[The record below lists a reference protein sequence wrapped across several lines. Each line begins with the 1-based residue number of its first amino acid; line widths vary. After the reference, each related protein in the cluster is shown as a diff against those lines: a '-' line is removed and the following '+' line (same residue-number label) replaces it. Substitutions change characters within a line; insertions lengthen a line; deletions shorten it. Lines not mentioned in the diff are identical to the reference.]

1 MTVGDLVLGII
12 IIAIFIEAFIN
23 IRKLGFEKYSIDRG
37 LGYWMFFGGKLAL
50 TTLII
55 AYFLSKID
63 WSYKIF

>member
-37 LGYWMFFGGKLAL
+37 RGYWMLFGGKLVL
-50 TTLII
+50 TVFAV
-55 AYFLSKID
+55 AYFLKKVN
-63 WSYKIF
+63 WSYEIF